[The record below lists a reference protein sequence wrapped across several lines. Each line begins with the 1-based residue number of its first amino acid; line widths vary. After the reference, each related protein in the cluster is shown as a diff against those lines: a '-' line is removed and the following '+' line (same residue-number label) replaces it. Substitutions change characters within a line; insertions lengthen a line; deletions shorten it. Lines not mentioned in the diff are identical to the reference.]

1 MKHSRNYVMHSLL
14 ILTGVL
20 LLSLSVVLPRINSVI
35 NRSDDSGPPEGA
47 LVATPQYQSITQELP
62 YETEHFRI
70 YYDNYYEAFI
80 IVPIISF
87 YSSEEE
93 TPQEQI
99 ARQWPQYEQFAKEAL
114 AWLKSRGAN
123 LNEIPIQWSQHE
135 FWPEGK
141 EIPLE

>member
-1 MKHSRNYVMHSLL
+1 MKYMWKHHTNLLL
-14 ILTGVL
+14 ILTGVIVLFLSIAL
-20 LLSLSVVLPRINSVI
+20 LRINTLITS
-35 NRSDDSGPPEGA
+35 NGESGPPEGA
-47 LVATPQYQSITQELP
+47 LIATPQYLDVIQQLP